1 MKILAEIEESIRIS
15 AESIW
20 ANKLRAFLATLGV
33 VIGISF
39 VVLMG
44 WAISGLDK
52 ALQDSINLIGED
64 MLYIDKWDWSGGKRW
79 KEIRN
84 RKDITYQQA
93 KQLISEL
100 TLPEV
105 AVPLASA
112 WNAQVKANNIVYSG
126 ISIAGTSADFGRIP
140 SGDVEKGRFF
150 SQADERETR
159 PVAVLGYKVAQTLFA
174 DQDPIGKEIKIMGR
188 KFEVIGVV
196 KRQGTLLM
204 DFIDNRIYIPIGN
217 FLELFGGG
225 EHRRSVSIGIKAGS
239 IDRMDEVR
247 EEARGLMRAI
257 RNLKPWEEDDFS
269 INETKAFEEIVSTFR
284 LYVWGIGIG
293 MTILSFVVGIIGIMN
308 IMFVSVAERTK
319 EIGIRKSVGAK
330 NRSILLQFIIES
342 AFLCFA
348 GAMTSVVVC
357 SILVFAVAKILPK
370 FVPETSFLQP
380 FLPADFVFIAS
391 IVAIFVGIL
400 AGFLPALRAS
410 RVDPIESLRYE

>member
-1 MKILAEIEESIRIS
+1 MIKLFTEIEESIKIS

-64 MLYIDKWDWSGGKRW
+64 MLYIDKWDWAGGKRW
-79 KEIRN
+79 KEVRN
-84 RKDITYQQA
+84 RKEITLQQA
-93 KQLISEL
+93 RELISNL
-100 TLPEV
+100 TLAEI
-105 AVPLASA
+105 AVPLATT
-112 WNAQVKANNIVYSG
+112 WNAQVKANNIIYSG
-126 ISIAGTSADFGRIP
+126 LSVAGTSADFGRIP

-150 SQADERETR
+150 SYADERETR
-159 PVAVLGYKVAQTLFA
+159 PVAVIGYKVAKTLFS
-174 DQDPIGKEIKIMGR
+174 DDDPIGKVIKIKGQ

-196 KRQGTLLM
+196 KRQGTMLL
-204 DFIDNRIYIPIGN
+204 DFIDDRIYIPIGN
-217 FLELFGGG
+217 FIQLFGG
-225 EHRRSVSIGIKAGS
+225 EHRRSISIGIKAGS

-247 EEARGLMRAI
+247 EEARGLMRTI
-257 RNLKPWEEDDFS
+257 RNLKPWQEDDFS

-293 MTILSFVVGIIGIMN
+293 MTILSFIVGIIGIMN

-330 NRSILLQFIIES
+330 NRSILLQFIIEA
-342 AFLCFA
+342 AFLCLA
-348 GAMTSVVVC
+348 GAMTSIVFC
-357 SILVFAVAKILPK
+357 SILVFAVAKLLPK
-370 FVPETSFLQP
+370 LVPETAFLQP
-380 FLPADFVFIAS
+380 FLPFDFVIYAS
-391 IVAIFVGIL
+391 LVAIFVGIL